1 MFEWPNRAYFHPRYF
16 LWLCSFVLYKFVS
29 FSGKHTK
36 RITCG
41 CWSTENLLALGG
53 EDKMITISNQEGD
66 TIRQVVFVTPI

>member
-1 MFEWPNRAYFHPRYF
+1 MLYRF
-16 LWLCSFVLYKFVS
+16 LSFL
-29 FSGKHTK
+29 GKHTR

-66 TIRQVVFVTPI
+66 TIRQVVFITPV

>member
-1 MFEWPNRAYFHPRYF
+1 M
-16 LWLCSFVLYKFVS
+16 LYVS
-29 FSGKHTK
+29 FPGKHTK

-66 TIRQVVFVTPI
+66 TIRQVVFIISDFETYMDTPGS

>member
-1 MFEWPNRAYFHPRYF
+1 MVYISITGFF
-16 LWLCSFVLYKFVS
+16 LVVVFDLCCIGFFS

-41 CWSTENLLALGG
+41 CWSIENLLALGG

-66 TIRQVVFVTPI
+66 TIRQVVFIMHI

>member
-1 MFEWPNRAYFHPRYF
+1 MLYRF
-16 LWLCSFVLYKFVS
+16 LS
-29 FSGKHTK
+29 FSGKHTR

-66 TIRQVVFVTPI
+66 TIRQVVFITPV

>member
-1 MFEWPNRAYFHPRYF
+1 MSGQIQCISVPDF
-16 LWLCSFVLYKFVS
+16 LFCSSLLYRFVS
-29 FSGKHTK
+29 FPGKHTK

-66 TIRQVVFVTPI
+66 TIRQVVFITPI

>member
-1 MFEWPNRAYFHPRYF
+1 MFY
-16 LWLCSFVLYKFVS
+16 SFFS

-41 CWSTENLLALGG
+41 CWSIENLLALGG

-66 TIRQVVFVTPI
+66 TIRQVVFIMHI